1 MKIVNHRLCRDDGTP
16 YPFRATPNQGVNGN
30 PDAELRAR
38 WLVMHYTAGGSA
50 AESIG
55 WLANKAAKASAH
67 IVIAKDGTI
76 TQMVPFNRVAW
87 HAGKSKW
94 EAVDGLN
101 SHSIGIELDG
111 FGIVGDGDGPWRSPG
126 GKAVPAADV
135 LVATHKNET
144 APRGWAR
151 YPQAQLDVARELA
164 ALLVREY
171 GLKDVIG
178 HEDIAP
184 GRKQDPGPAFPMAS
198 FRAAAMAQP
207 APAVSSTPAAPA
219 AGARLRVTTT
229 LNVRRGPSAREGLV
243 DGSPLPAGTI
253 VRAVADRDGWKQVTA
268 EGAVNGVTGVSG
280 WASAKYLE
288 PAPAALFITTD
299 TVNIRVGPSPSEAKV
314 AGGPLPTG
322 TVVQATEERDGWTR
336 VTAQGTLRGVTG
348 VTGWVNSTFLR
359 PATQPVTGIGAA
371 QPTS

>member
-1 MKIVNHRLCRDDGTP
+1 MKIVNHRLCHDDGTP
-16 YPFRATPNQGVNGN
+16 YRFRATPNQGVSGN

-50 AESIG
+50 DESIG
-55 WLANKAAKASAH
+55 WLANKQAKASAH

-87 HAGKSKW
+87 HAGNSTW
-94 EAVDGLN
+94 ENVDGLN

-111 FGIVGDGDGPWRSPG
+111 FGIVGDADGPWRSPG

-151 YPQAQLDVARELA
+151 YPQVQLDVARELA
-164 ALLVREY
+164 TLLVREY

-198 FRAAAMAQP
+198 FRAEVMARP
-207 APAVSSTPAAPA
+207 APAVSTPAGPA
-219 AGARLRVTTT
+219 AGARFRVTTT
-229 LNVRRGPSAREGLV
+229 LNVRRGPGAQESTV
-243 DGSPLPAGTI
+243 NGSPLPAGTI

-280 WASAKYLE
+280 WVGAKFVE
-288 PAPAALFITTD
+288 PVPAALFVTTD
-299 TVNIRVGPSPSEAKV
+299 TVNIRMGPSPGDTKV

-322 TVVQATEERDGWTR
+322 TVVQAMEERDGWTR
-336 VTAQGTLRGVTG
+336 VTAQGPLRGVTG
-348 VTGWVNSTFLR
+348 VTGWVNSSFLR
-359 PATQPVTGIGAA
+359 PATQPVTGINSA

>member
-16 YPFRATPNQGVNGN
+16 YRFRATPNQGVNGN
-30 PDAELRAR
+30 PDAEIRAR

-50 AESIG
+50 EESIG

-67 IVIAKDGTI
+67 IVIARDGTI

-94 EAVDGLN
+94 EDVDGLN

-111 FGIVGDGDGPWRSPG
+111 FGIVGDSDGPWRSPG
-126 GKAVPAADV
+126 GSAVPAADV

-144 APRGWAR
+144 ARRGWAR

-164 ALLVREY
+164 TLLVRQY

-198 FRAAAMAQP
+198 FRAAVMSKP
-207 APAVSSTPAAPA
+207 ASPVSTLA
-219 AGARLRVTTT
+219 AGARFRVTTT
-229 LNVRRGPSAREGLV
+229 LNVRRGPAAQESTV

-268 EGAVNGVTGVSG
+268 EGAVNGVVGVSG

-288 PAPAALFITTD
+288 PVPTPAFITTD
-299 TVNIRVGPSPSEAKV
+299 TVNIRVGPSPSEPKV

-348 VTGWVNSTFLR
+348 VTGWVNSGFLR
-359 PATQPVTGIGAA
+359 PATQPVTGIGSA